1 MNKVKCPKCGTISKA
16 GSRFC
21 PNCGETLENAEVLK
35 TPTIKNKKAA
45 AATAAAILCLA
56 ALIVIIPNLN
66 PKGKYQSL
74 IEQGKTKEAE
84 MLYQEKISSNEKL
97 SKELNEEEVQ
107 KIQKIYEDYKKV
119 AISYDDAVDEL
130 EKYTEPE
137 ITRKKAND
145 IKKSLQQLK
154 ESREAY
160 AEAKKNEDNEDLEKA
175 LLCYRKVIE
184 EDENYAEAEKRAE
197 EINGML
203 MEKYIAEAA
212 DYAADQKYSDALSSI
227 RNAISK
233 CGEDDQLDDLIDQ
246 YEKMKEEQY
255 IKVEVTDKSV
265 TPRDSD
271 KWIFSD
277 YVNFVFE
284 ITNNSG
290 KDIKG
295 IEGAL
300 TVKDLFGKEILTMG
314 CDFTGHTIKKGE
326 KYINS
331 DLSFE
336 CNEFIDSHM
345 QLFNTDYDD
354 LQFHYEPTSIVFA
367 DGTTIVPE

>member
-1 MNKVKCPKCGTISKA
+1 MSELWRNTGKCGSV
-16 GSRFC
+16 
-21 PNCGETLENAEVLK
+21 EN
-35 TPTIKNKKAA
+35 TDYKNKKAA

-56 ALIVIIPNLN
+56 ALVVIIPNLN

-97 SKELNEEEVQ
+97 SKELKEEEVQ

-271 KWIFSD
+271 KWIFL
-277 YVNFVFE
+277 
-284 ITNNSG
+284 IT
-290 KDIKG
+290 
-295 IEGAL
+295 
-300 TVKDLFGKEILTMG
+300 
-314 CDFTGHTIKKGE
+314 
-326 KYINS
+326 
-331 DLSFE
+331 
-336 CNEFIDSHM
+336 
-345 QLFNTDYDD
+345 
-354 LQFHYEPTSIVFA
+354 
-367 DGTTIVPE
+367 

>member
-1 MNKVKCPKCGTISKA
+1 MSELWRNTGKCGSV
-16 GSRFC
+16 
-21 PNCGETLENAEVLK
+21 EN
-35 TPTIKNKKAA
+35 TDYKNKKAA

-56 ALIVIIPNLN
+56 ALVVIIPNLN

-97 SKELNEEEVQ
+97 SKELKEEEVQ

-233 CGEDDQLDDLIDQ
+233 CG
-246 YEKMKEEQY
+246 
-255 IKVEVTDKSV
+255 
-265 TPRDSD
+265 
-271 KWIFSD
+271 
-277 YVNFVFE
+277 
-284 ITNNSG
+284 
-290 KDIKG
+290 
-295 IEGAL
+295 
-300 TVKDLFGKEILTMG
+300 
-314 CDFTGHTIKKGE
+314 
-326 KYINS
+326 
-331 DLSFE
+331 
-336 CNEFIDSHM
+336 
-345 QLFNTDYDD
+345 
-354 LQFHYEPTSIVFA
+354 
-367 DGTTIVPE
+367 

>member
-97 SKELNEEEVQ
+97 SKELKEEEVQ

-277 YVNFVFE
+277 YVNFGFE

-314 CDFTGHTIKKGE
+314 CDFTGNTIKKGE